1 MRWLFAL
8 IIQYRVY
15 VSLCLT
21 FGASIWMISSSP
33 QIQARTARF
42 LTMSIF
48 YPLQI
53 SADQILRAKNI
64 YVENRRLKT
73 EVATLSSDVA
83 RLHEQAAEND
93 RLRSMIG
100 FTKVNPYDLIP
111 VRVLA
116 RDPSA
121 DCKSLVITAGSLK
134 GIVPYMPVVGEG
146 GIAGKVVLVMPHLSL
161 VQLVTDPLN
170 RIGIMIKRS
179 RVVSILETDNS
190 RDFFVH
196 FRTYED
202 VTPGD
207 TIITSGL
214 GGIYPKGFIVG
225 SIDKVIDERDPLFK
239 KAVVKL
245 TIDIARQE
253 ELFVIN
259 QPPQW
264 SALRSELDSLM
275 VPP

>member
-1 MRWLFAL
+1 MRWLL
-8 IIQYRVY
+8 ELVIHYRVY
-15 VSLCLT
+15 ISLCLT
-21 FGASIWMISSSP
+21 FSASVWMISSSP
-33 QIQARTARF
+33 QMQAKTARF
-42 LTMSIF
+42 LTLSIF

-64 YVENRRLKT
+64 YAENRRLKT
-73 EVATLSSDVA
+73 EVAMLSA
-83 RLHEQAAEND
+83 GIAQLREQAAEND

-100 FTKVNPYDLIP
+100 FTKVNPYELIP
-111 VRVLA
+111 ARVMA
-116 RDPSA
+116 RDPST
-121 DCKSLVITAGSLK
+121 DCKSLVITAGSAK
-134 GIVPYMPVVGEG
+134 GIVRYMPVVGEG
-146 GIAGKVVLVMPHLSL
+146 GIAGKVVMVMPHLSL
-161 VQLVTDPLN
+161 VQLVTDPQS
-170 RIGIMIKRS
+170 RVGIMIKRS

-190 RDFFVH
+190 RDFFIH

-202 VTPGD
+202 VAPGD

-225 SIDKVIDERDPLFK
+225 RIDKVVDERDPLFK
-239 KAVVKL
+239 KAIVKL
-245 TIDIARQE
+245 AIDLARQE
-253 ELFVIN
+253 ELFVVN

>member
-1 MRWLFAL
+1 MRWLLEL

-15 VSLCLT
+15 ISLCLT
-21 FGASIWMISSSP
+21 FCASVWMISSSP
-33 QIQARTARF
+33 QMQAKTARF
-42 LTMSIF
+42 LTVSIF
-48 YPLQI
+48 YPFQI

-64 YVENRRLKT
+64 YAENRRLKT
-73 EVATLSSDVA
+73 EVAALSA
-83 RLHEQAAEND
+83 GLAQLREQAAEND
-93 RLRSMIG
+93 RLRNMIG
-100 FTKVNPYDLIP
+100 FAKVNPYELIP
-111 VRVLA
+111 VRVMA

-121 DCKSLVITAGSLK
+121 DCKSLIITVGSAK

-146 GIAGKVVLVMPHLSL
+146 GVAGKVVLVMPHLSL

-170 RIGIMIKRS
+170 RVGIMTKRS
-179 RVVSILETDNS
+179 RVVSILETDNG

-202 VTPGD
+202 AVPGD
-207 TIITSGL
+207 TIMTSGL

-225 SIDKVIDERDPLFK
+225 SIEKVVDERDPLFK
-239 KAVVKL
+239 KAIVRL

-259 QPPQW
+259 QSPQW
-264 SALRSELDSLM
+264 AALRSELDSLM
-275 VPP
+275 DSP